1 MSALKFPLHK
11 EKFSKKQLKSARY
24 TLCVYKETSA
34 HLGESRKKRMRKYKN
49 PVRKEQ
55 TMSGRARVNGGD
67 AAAEIYGNS
76 YLIVHTKAIMG

>member
-1 MSALKFPLHK
+1 
-11 EKFSKKQLKSARY
+11 
-24 TLCVYKETSA
+24 
-34 HLGESRKKRMRKYKN
+34 MRKYKN